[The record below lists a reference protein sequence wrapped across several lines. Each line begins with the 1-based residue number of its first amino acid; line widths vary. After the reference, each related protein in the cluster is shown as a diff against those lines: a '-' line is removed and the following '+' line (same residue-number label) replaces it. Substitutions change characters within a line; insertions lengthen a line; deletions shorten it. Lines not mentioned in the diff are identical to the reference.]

1 MARTTKKPKRKTSAR
16 LRAALKRKG
25 RKRAERNSGHKRV
38 KSAPRRTNSK
48 KK

>member
-1 MARTTKKPKRKTSAR
+1 MPRTTKKPKRKTTAR

-38 KSAPRRTNSK
+38 KGGRRRTRSK